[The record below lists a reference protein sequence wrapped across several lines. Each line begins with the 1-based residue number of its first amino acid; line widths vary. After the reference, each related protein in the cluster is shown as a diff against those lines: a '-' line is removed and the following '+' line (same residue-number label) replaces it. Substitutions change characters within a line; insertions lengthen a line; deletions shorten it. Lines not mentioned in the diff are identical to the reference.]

1 MKCIKEI
8 ITNYNENPRLGLP
21 ITFDMTFK
29 QWYFFILYDLN
40 DIHNPFPFVFTDP
53 FP

>member
-8 ITNYNENPRLGLP
+8 IDNYNENPRLGLP
-21 ITFDMTFK
+21 IRFDMTFK

-40 DIHNPFPFVFTDP
+40 DIHNPFPFIFIDP